1 MNAKGIRS
9 KDQLAISFQKGGQA
23 GRDLLPQWMEKQKG
37 GIKGGQVRSDG
48 LPELYQ
54 FLKWHEIICP
64 RYKWLILNAQ
74 AKYNLYQTKRN
85 IPNIPLKKNLL

>member
-9 KDQLAISFQKGGQA
+9 KEQLAIRFQKGGQA
-23 GRDLLPQWMEKQKG
+23 GRDLLPQWMEKQKAG
-37 GIKGGQVRSDG
+37 VKGGQVRSDR

-64 RYKWLILNAQ
+64 RYKWPILNAQ
-74 AKYNLYQTKRN
+74 AKYNLYQTKKEY
-85 IPNIPLKKNLL
+85 PKYTFKK